1 MKQDIRSSRITNDPL
16 GSYVKSQ
23 DILLVAKLACVHIA
37 HAHEQSADRG
47 ALADIPNDW
56 RGWAQDPAFDAENEP
71 SLVST
76 GQDARPR
83 WTYSGLAEAIGISV
97 SECNAAARRMVN
109 AGLLRL
115 PRGGGHPVPVAS
127 ATTEFLVHGCRYVFP
142 PVRGTLVRGI
152 PTAAFAPVLA
162 ERLST
167 TSEYSDVWPDGYGKS
182 TGLSLEP
189 LHRSVPLA
197 VRRDP
202 LLYELLALVDSVR
215 LGRARE
221 SGVAVSLIEERM
233 AVLR

>member
-1 MKQDIRSSRITNDPL
+1 M
-16 GSYVKSQ
+16 KSQ
-23 DILLVAKLACVHIA
+23 DILLVVKLACVHIA
-37 HAHEQSADRG
+37 HTHEQSVDFG

-56 RGWAQDPAFDAENEP
+56 RGWAQDPALESEGEP
-71 SLVST
+71 IVMSS
-76 GQDARPR
+76 GQEARPR

-109 AGLLRL
+109 AELLRL

-127 ATTEFLVHGCRYVFP
+127 SIIEFLVHGCRYVFP

-167 TSEYSDVWPDGYGKS
+167 TSEYPDVWPDGCGKS
-182 TGLSLEP
+182 SGLSLEP
-189 LHRSVPLA
+189 IHRSVPLA

-202 LLYELLALVDSVR
+202 LLYELLALVDSIR

-221 SGVAVSLIEERM
+221 SGVAAGLIEGRLA
-233 AVLR
+233 AVR

>member
-1 MKQDIRSSRITNDPL
+1 M
-16 GSYVKSQ
+16 KSQ

-37 HAHEQSADRG
+37 HEHEQSVDPG

-56 RGWAQDPAFDAENEP
+56 RGWVQDPEFEAEEEP
-71 SLVST
+71 IPMST
-76 GQDARPR
+76 GHETRPR
-83 WTYSGLAEAIGISV
+83 WTYSGLADALGISV
-97 SECNAAARRMVN
+97 SECNEAARRMVN
-109 AGLLRL
+109 SELLRL

-127 ATTEFLVHGCRYVFP
+127 AIMEFLAHGCRYVFP
-142 PVRGTLVRGI
+142 PVRGSLVRGV

-167 TSEYSDVWPDGYGKS
+167 ASEYPDVWPDGFGKS

-189 LHRSVPLA
+189 IHRSVPLA

-221 SGVAVSLIEERM
+221 SGVAVGLIEERL
-233 AVLR
+233 AVFR